1 MKIEDASPFLQ
12 VNAVAQRARRLIL
25 GHPMRVRTELR
36 RPAAVALE
44 ELRAGKLGV
53 LDPVEAKQ
61 ILDEDTRGPT
71 EEEQAATEEA
81 RAALAR
87 MFGEEGEGAPEDL
100 APEDLTADDLTPEEV
115 PPEGLDADA
124 PRAEAL
130 DETGDADAGG
140 SDDPVGAEEAV
151 TAEVEIEEPAPAL
164 SADAIAV
171 TAASPDA
178 GEPPAIEVHEAEPA
192 VEPAVAVEAE

>member
-87 MFGEEGEGAPEDL
+87 MFGEEGDGAPEDL
-100 APEDLTADDLTPEEV
+100 APEDLTPEEI
-115 PPEGLDADA
+115 PPEGLETDA
-124 PRAEAL
+124 PPAEAL
-130 DETGDADAGG
+130 AETGDADAGG

-164 SADAIAV
+164 SADTIAV

-192 VEPAVAVEAE
+192 AEPAIPVEAE

>member
-100 APEDLTADDLTPEEV
+100 TAEDLTTEEI
-115 PPEGLDADA
+115 PSEGLETDA
-124 PRAEAL
+124 PPAEAL
-130 DETGDADAGG
+130 AETGDADAGG

-164 SADAIAV
+164 SAEAIAG
-171 TAASPDA
+171 TAASPKA

-192 VEPAVAVEAE
+192 VEPAVSVEAE

>member
-87 MFGEEGEGAPEDL
+87 MFGEEGDGAPEDL
-100 APEDLTADDLTPEEV
+100 APEDLTPEEI
-115 PPEGLDADA
+115 PPEGLDTDA
-124 PRAEAL
+124 PPAEAL
-130 DETGDADAGG
+130 AETGDADAGG

-164 SADAIAV
+164 SAEAIAG

-192 VEPAVAVEAE
+192 VEPAIPVEAE

>member
-87 MFGEEGEGAPEDL
+87 MFGEEGDGAPDL

-124 PRAEAL
+124 PPAEAL
-130 DETGDADAGG
+130 AETVAADAGG

-164 SADAIAV
+164 SAEAIAA

-192 VEPAVAVEAE
+192 VEPAVPVETE